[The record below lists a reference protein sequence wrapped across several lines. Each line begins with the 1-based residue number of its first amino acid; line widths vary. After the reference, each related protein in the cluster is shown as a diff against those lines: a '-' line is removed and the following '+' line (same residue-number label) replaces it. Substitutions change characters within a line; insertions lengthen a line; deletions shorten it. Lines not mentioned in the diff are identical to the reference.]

1 MCLVWWIG
9 RGRPFLNIEEFF
21 SSTKQHPSPA
31 SSTKQ
36 PHESAIAPT
45 AVPNPW
51 LLMIPNSLVHPDD
64 HYPKV
69 VRTLAHYGRLYG
81 MREAGRADFTGTE
94 LKGAEKLDGSLFVR
108 VAVLTY
114 ERLGRVLEGE
124 KDYVWDRTA
133 FYG

>member
-1 MCLVWWIG
+1 
-9 RGRPFLNIEEFF
+9 
-21 SSTKQHPSPA
+21 
-31 SSTKQ
+31 
-36 PHESAIAPT
+36 
-45 AVPNPW
+45 
-51 LLMIPNSLVHPDD
+51 
-64 HYPKV
+64 
-69 VRTLAHYGRLYG
+69 